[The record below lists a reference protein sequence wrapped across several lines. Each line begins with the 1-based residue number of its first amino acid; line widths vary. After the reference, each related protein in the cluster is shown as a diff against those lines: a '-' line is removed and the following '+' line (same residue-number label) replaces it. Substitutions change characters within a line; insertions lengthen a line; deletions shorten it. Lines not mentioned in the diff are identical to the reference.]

1 MPKKTGI
8 TDYTCDRCGKQQ
20 YIADGEPAAS
30 EWREISRITADGVD
44 SKRLLCKDCTSQ
56 YRKLATEQDTAFNAF
71 MANAEVL

>member
-8 TDYTCDRCGKQQ
+8 TDYTCDRCNKQQ
-20 YIADGEPAAS
+20 YIAYGEPAAS

-44 SKRLLCKDCTSQ
+44 SKRLLCKDCTAQ

-71 MANAEVL
+71 MAIEE